1 METSERI
8 VKRHLERLYEL
19 TTEEDFHNQH
29 TPFEICDEMLG
40 KIEGLN
46 SGMEILVMFNLEF
59 VYKLKEKFGRGG
71 MENIW
76 FLTPCEAKKEFA
88 KSLGVN
94 ENHIRIYSYKDK
106 RIIEEE
112 SMPKFDVVVG
122 NPPYKKNLHLK
133 FLELA
138 YNSLKKDGKIVWIHP
153 ARWLQ
158 DPLAPMKKGSD
169 FMKYKDLPFRD
180 FKLISYWDAN
190 KLFGIL
196 FNSDLVISYLE
207 NGRISILD
215 EEKIYELRG
224 IPGSLSRILHKIKK
238 SLKDVSE
245 KEKING
251 IRVRI
256 REIVPNIVHGDDI
269 LKKYKLLPKD
279 GEIIINGLV
288 NGKDWTENVQKN
300 QFTKDRGSSIPLSI
314 QFDTIEEAKNFID
327 STNTDFYLFLNYLT
341 KLDVNVQLKYL
352 PFMDDYNEPWTNER
366 FAEHFEISDDEM
378 EFIKET
384 IKKYKKL

>member
-1 METSERI
+1 MGG
-8 VKRHLERLYEL
+8 
-19 TTEEDFHNQH
+19 D
-29 TPFEICDEMLG
+29 
-40 KIEGLN
+40 
-46 SGMEILVMFNLEF
+46 ILVMFNLEF
-59 VYKLKEKFGRGG
+59 LYKIKERINNL
-71 MENIW
+71 EDVW
-76 FLTPCEAKKEFA
+76 FITPCEKKALVAE
-88 KSLGVN
+88 KMGTKR
-94 ENHIRIYSYKDK
+94 NHIRYYSYKDK
-106 RIIEEE
+106 EIKEIET
-112 SMPKFDVVVG
+112 MPKFDVVVG
-122 NPPYKKNLHLK
+122 NPPYMKNMHLK

-138 YNSLKKDGKIVWIHP
+138 VNSLKEDGKIVWIHP

-169 FMKYKDLPFRD
+169 FMKYKDLPFQD
-180 FKLISYWDAN
+180 FKIISYWDAN

-269 LKKYKLLPKD
+269 LKKYPLD
-279 GEIIINGLV
+279 E
-288 NGKDWTENVQKN
+288 NGKAYSDILSDGFRYVC
-300 QFTKDRGSSIPLSI
+300 PL
-314 QFDTIEEAKNFID
+314 
-327 STNTDFYLFLNYLT
+327 
-341 KLDVNVQLKYL
+341 
-352 PFMDDYNEPWTNER
+352 
-366 FAEHFEISDDEM
+366 
-378 EFIKET
+378 
-384 IKKYKKL
+384 KKW